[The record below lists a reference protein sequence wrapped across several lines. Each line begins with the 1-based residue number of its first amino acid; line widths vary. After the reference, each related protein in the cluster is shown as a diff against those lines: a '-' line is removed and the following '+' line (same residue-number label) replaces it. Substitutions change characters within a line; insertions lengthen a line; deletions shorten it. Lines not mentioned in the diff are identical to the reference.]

1 MESYPAACAKADPSA
16 VTEDSSSLS
25 LVMQLRE
32 TRTGAVDDH
41 GAAVSPILE
50 DVGPDVTTDSIL
62 RELGID
68 PDVERAMDRIF
79 TASSPSRN
87 VNGET
92 VTHDSVGL
100 NREHPDT
107 LAGSNNAENTQE
119 GGVAGHNTA
128 VSATNRSIFA
138 IEDNAAG
145 AALNGR
151 SDASVSGLVLGPE
164 PPLLSLPPFSAVP
177 PFPFAA
183 SSSQVLP
190 GLADASPMFKTVA
203 TVEYDELMR
212 TKQMFEQQVQYIST
226 GKPNFSFVS

>member
-1 MESYPAACAKADPSA
+1 
-16 VTEDSSSLS
+16 
-25 LVMQLRE
+25 
-32 TRTGAVDDH
+32 
-41 GAAVSPILE
+41 
-50 DVGPDVTTDSIL
+50 
-62 RELGID
+62 
-68 PDVERAMDRIF
+68 
-79 TASSPSRN
+79 
-87 VNGET
+87 
-92 VTHDSVGL
+92 L

-164 PPLLSLPPFSAVP
+164 PLLSLPPFSAVP
-177 PFPFAA
+177 PFPFTA

-203 TVEYDELMR
+203 TVEYDELVR
-212 TKQMFEQQVQYIST
+212 TKQMFGQQVHYIST
-226 GKPNFSFVS
+226 LETKFQFCLMIYMSILCVSKVSLHAFKRNIT

>member
-1 MESYPAACAKADPSA
+1 MESYPAACAKADSSA
-16 VTEDSSSLS
+16 VNEDSSSLS

-32 TRTGAVDDH
+32 TRTGVVDDH
-41 GAAVSPILE
+41 EAAVSPILQE
-50 DVGPDVTTDSIL
+50 GPPDITTDSIL

-128 VSATNRSIFA
+128 VSATNRSICA

-145 AALNGR
+145 AALNCR
-151 SDASVSGLVLGPE
+151 SNGYVI
-164 PPLLSLPPFSAVP
+164 
-177 PFPFAA
+177 
-183 SSSQVLP
+183 
-190 GLADASPMFKTVA
+190 
-203 TVEYDELMR
+203 R
-212 TKQMFEQQVQYIST
+212 TCAGF
-226 GKPNFSFVS
+226 

>member
-32 TRTGAVDDH
+32 TRTGVVDDH
-41 GAAVSPILE
+41 GAAISPIQE
-50 DVGPDVTTDSIL
+50 DGPDVTTDSIL

-107 LAGSNNAENTQE
+107 LAGSNNAEH
-119 GGVAGHNTA
+119 A
-128 VSATNRSIFA
+128 RK
-138 IEDNAAG
+138 
-145 AALNGR
+145 R
-151 SDASVSGLVLGPE
+151 RCW
-164 PPLLSLPPFSAVP
+164 
-177 PFPFAA
+177 
-183 SSSQVLP
+183 SQ
-190 GLADASPMFKTVA
+190 
-203 TVEYDELMR
+203 YR
-212 TKQMFEQQVQYIST
+212 R
-226 GKPNFSFVS
+226 